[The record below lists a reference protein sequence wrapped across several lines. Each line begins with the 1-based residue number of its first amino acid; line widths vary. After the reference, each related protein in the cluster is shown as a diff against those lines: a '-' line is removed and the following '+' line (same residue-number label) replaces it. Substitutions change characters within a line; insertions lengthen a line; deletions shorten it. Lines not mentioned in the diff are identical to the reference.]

1 MKLAV
6 VSMIRD
12 EADILPA
19 FLRHVSAVFDAAYLF
34 DHRSADG
41 SGEMLRQFCARRGFS
56 YFLLDFAGRHQRQ
69 VSMLGM
75 ERAFAAGADAV
86 VFLDADEFLEPS
98 RAEIE
103 AAVQQLDAAGAVG
116 TLGWIPCYPQTFAAA
131 FDPQVPMWIAKSAAN
146 VSKVVIPR
154 SVYERAGGQVPLAE
168 GNHFVEWSG
177 RDRVPQRHIG
187 HLYHVPLRSRQQA
200 VRKALIGAIAH
211 LAKANS
217 MQLEGYQQRE
227 LVDLVAASRLDDA
240 SLASMARTYA
250 EAPHGGLDAP
260 REFALHPLDV
270 ALSAESIRSVADAAD
285 LCVVAGALRGV
296 QFELHDQPALQIAG
310 HVVSVDPRQRAA
322 GIHELQAAFA
332 RQTDQLG
339 SIRFLALRLAKL
351 LSLRAMRVV
360 GALSRLAARNA
371 PRSAG
376 KPALIPHRQRAA

>member
-19 FLRHVSAVFDAAYLF
+19 FLRHISAVFDAAYLF
-34 DHRSADG
+34 DHRSTDG
-41 SGEMLRQFCARRGFS
+41 SGEMLRQFCAGRGFS

-86 VFLDADEFLEPS
+86 VFLDADEFLDLS
-98 RAEIE
+98 RGEIE
-103 AAVQQLDAAGAVG
+103 AAVRRLDAAGEVG
-116 TLGWIPCYPQTFAAA
+116 TLDWIPCYPQTFAQA
-131 FDPQVPMWIAKSAAN
+131 FDPQAPLWIAKSAAN

-154 SVYERAGGQVPLAE
+154 SVYARAGGHVPLAE
-168 GNHFVEWSG
+168 GNHFVAWKGSAP
-177 RDRVPQRHIG
+177 PQRRVG
-187 HLYHVPLRSRQQA
+187 HLYHLPLRSRQQV
-200 VRKALIGAIAH
+200 VRKALVGAIAH

-250 EAPHGGLDAP
+250 EAPHGALDAP
-260 REFALHPLDV
+260 REFTLRPLDV
-270 ALSAESIRSVADAAD
+270 ALAAEPIRPAADAAD
-285 LCVVAGALRGV
+285 LRIIAGALRGV
-296 QFELHDQPALQIAG
+296 AFELHDRPTLRVAG
-310 HVVSVDPRQRAA
+310 DVVSVDPRMRAA
-322 GIHELQAAFA
+322 GIHEVQAAFA
-332 RQTDQLG
+332 RQGEQLG

-351 LSLRAMRVV
+351 LALRAVRVT
-360 GALSRLAARNA
+360 GAFTRLIARSA
-371 PRSAG
+371 PRSTA
-376 KPALIPHRQRAA
+376 KPAPVYYEA